1 MAGQEVAR
9 PDLDY
14 RMSQTL
20 VSARNVVRDLET
32 IAAFLERAKPDA
44 NGVDLLVLPVDEGGK
59 FGYTED
65 EATLIRSTSTRLSY
79 RPSLK
84 RSHDAHHHA
93 SSFVAPQQRTKSSSR
108 PCRSSTS
115 ARSLLHRQ
123 R

>member
-65 EATLIRSTSTRLSY
+65 EATLIRST
-79 RPSLK
+79 
-84 RSHDAHHHA
+84 
-93 SSFVAPQQRTKSSSR
+93 FQQLEAAKSSIE
-108 PCRSSTS
+108 PILDK
-115 ARSLLHRQ
+115 ARGLTGLL
-123 R
+123 